1 MEPGLGERGSDVDRR
16 RRLAYTTLLV
26 RHRHDPRPRRAR
38 ERRRLVRGGAGGA
51 PGCGAACGSAQRA
64 GGGGARARSRRGGG
78 NQAVG
83 DNGDEGD
90 THHEGNAVFLLPDH
104 DAEGHEDKCDGQV
117 LTIGPEGNF
126 VFEVR
131 YVLCAHSASGV

>member
-1 MEPGLGERGSDVDRR
+1 ML
-16 RRLAYTTLLV
+16 
-26 RHRHDPRPRRAR
+26 
-38 ERRRLVRGGAGGA
+38 
-51 PGCGAACGSAQRA
+51 
-64 GGGGARARSRRGGG
+64 GG
-78 NQAVG
+78 NDEFFWLFGGFILMCYLVPVG
-83 DNGDEGD
+83 EEINRRHNGDEGH
-90 THHEGNAVFLLPDH
+90 THNEGNAVFLLPDH